1 MEKKL
6 KTWQI
11 ILLIIFYPIG
21 ILYLIVKYASKTTT
35 PQSESS
41 TDENSETEVSH
52 FDLSKAEIENDFY
65 SKVVGVTFKN
75 ADGSDRQK
83 IVSECKA
90 GDDIIFK
97 PVPTKQYPDAIGVF
111 TTNGKQLGHVKSELA
126 LELKEKYPTH
136 PMQVTI
142 ASITGGNNGANYGCN
157 LHIVIYKK
165 Q

>member
-6 KTWQI
+6 KGWQI
-11 ILLIIFYPIG
+11 ALLIIFYPIG
-21 ILYLIVKYASKTTT
+21 ILYLIVKYASKT
-35 PQSESS
+35 PASQSTNA
-41 TDENSETEVSH
+41 TDISR
-52 FDLSKAEIENDFY
+52 FDLSKAEIETDFY

-75 ADGSDRQK
+75 SDGSDRQK
-83 IVSECKA
+83 IVSECKV

-111 TTNGKQLGHVKSELA
+111 ATNGKQLGYVKADLA
-126 LELKEKYPTH
+126 LELKEKYPIN

-142 ASITGGNNGANYGCN
+142 ANITGGNDGTNYGCN
-157 LHIVIYKK
+157 LHIIIYKK

>member
-1 MEKKL
+1 MKKKL
-6 KTWQI
+6 KGWQVA
-11 ILLIIFYPIG
+11 LLIIFYPIG

-35 PQSESS
+35 PQSDTS
-41 TDENSETEVSH
+41 TDENSENEVSH
-52 FDLSKAEIENDFY
+52 FDLSKAEIERDFY

-75 ADGSDRQK
+75 SDGSDRQK
-83 IVSECKA
+83 IISKCKV

-111 TTNGKQLGHVKSELA
+111 TTKGKQIGHVKADLA

-142 ASITGGNNGANYGCN
+142 ANITGGNDGTNYGCN
-157 LHIVIYKK
+157 LHIIIYKK